1 MQADTVLLL
10 GGKDKGENYDPLF
23 AKIKESRVVHCV
35 LYGENRFKLLNSAVR
50 GNESRITLCSD
61 LNVAVRVAAMIAKP
75 GQCVLLSPA
84 SSSFDAFSGY
94 EERGEKFEE
103 IVKSLEGDRAGAVA
117 DVG

>member
-1 MQADTVLLL
+1 MLLL

-84 SSSFDAFSGY
+84 SSSFDSFSGY
-94 EERGEKFEE
+94 EERGERFAQ
-103 IVKSLEGDRAGAVA
+103 IVA
-117 DVG
+117 DLRGNADAGVGEENCCE